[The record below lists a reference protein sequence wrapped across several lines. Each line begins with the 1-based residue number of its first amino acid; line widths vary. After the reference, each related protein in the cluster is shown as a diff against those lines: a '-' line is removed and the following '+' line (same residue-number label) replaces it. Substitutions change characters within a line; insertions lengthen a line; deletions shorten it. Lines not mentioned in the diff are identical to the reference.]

1 MYSFSMIILE
11 KPLNMKLSGP
21 VRVTMTSVKDDCFSF
36 ARKESKT
43 SALIAALR
51 KDGQPKLK

>member
-1 MYSFSMIILE
+1 
-11 KPLNMKLSGP
+11 MKLSRP
-21 VRVTMTSVKDDCFSF
+21 VRVTITSVKDDCFSF